1 MSKQWTQEQD
11 NELIDLYG
19 SNLSFG
25 FIAHRLGRT
34 RNAVAGRARRLK
46 LIHPEKVHTTLQQ
59 QVEDLRGRGWSFS
72 KIEEKLGQKIDL
84 SIKDVINSRHRE
96 FTFKQPKNK
105 KKPTLYFSK
114 VDLAFTKTLSDLG
127 PDDCRFPQGDGP
139 FLFCGEKTNGRGP
152 YCARCR
158 SIAYQTSSKTGGR
171 IGKIKSETSQS
182 I

>member
-1 MSKQWTQEQD
+1 MSTQWTEEQD

-25 FIAHRLGRT
+25 FIARRLGRT

-46 LIHPEKVHTTLQQ
+46 LIRPDKVHATLQQ

-96 FTFKQPKNK
+96 FSFKQPKNK
-105 KKPTLYFSK
+105 KKPILYFSK
-114 VDLAFTKTLSDLG
+114 VDLVFTKTLAELG
-127 PDDCRFPQGDGP
+127 PNDCRFPQGDGP
-139 FLFCGEKTNGRGP
+139 FYFCGEKTDGQGP
-152 YCARCR
+152 YCSRCR
-158 SIAYQTSSKTGGR
+158 SIAYQISSKSNKRNGE
-171 IGKIKSETSQS
+171 IKQDVA
-182 I
+182 